1 MYSVS
6 DKFIESISK
15 PSRDIK
21 SKITIGDTVIEG
33 EDISNYTLEDKL
45 VTGEDFEIGTAIMT
59 ILDVDLINE
68 NKKFDKY
75 IFENKELFIEIGI
88 ELEDKTIEYVPLG
101 YFTVDNVTKNGKLI
115 SLETSDRMAKFEKE
129 YKTAI
134 QFPIKLI
141 DIAKDICNKAGIE
154 LKNTE
159 FTNSD
164 YVVEIKPDFTDLTLR
179 KAISYIA
186 ELAGGYS
193 RINRIG
199 ELEIFN
205 IENKI
210 LNYSNYI
217 GNENISNGAY
227 LFNDVLK
234 QSEIKITR
242 DNYFS
247 LSNKENL
254 LVTIDKLVIKSSSVI
269 VEKGDGTNLYEIV
282 DNIFC
287 QNPNTLIDKLYEQ
300 ISKISY
306 IPFTLTWQ
314 GNPSLDL
321 GDPLT
326 IRNNA
331 SIYNTFAT
339 ERKLTFSGG
348 LKEEYTAS
356 LMSNAKK
363 ESTPKGNIAIEVGK
377 VKTEI
382 KVLDGKIEQKVSS
395 EEFETYVGQTDKA
408 IELMA
413 KDISS
418 NGEEISELTIRA
430 GEIEQSV
437 SKKVGEDEVKSIITQ
452 NPDKVKVAFNG
463 IDSYTQISKDGLTIN
478 NGHFQLQNGNNVVI
492 IDGTHNIHKIISEG
506 TAQIN
511 FTGENITVTINHNL
525 GYKPAFSSYQSGA
538 NGVDEYTALPALT
551 WNDGNGIVAIIRSR
565 CDANNLYFDF
575 RKKIDYEMQN
585 LVIYIKYFI
594 YKEVAF

>member
-6 DKFIESISK
+6 DKFIETISK
-15 PSRDIK
+15 PSRYIK
-21 SKITIGDTVIEG
+21 SKVTIGDIVIEG

-59 ILDVDLINE
+59 ILDIDLIND

-129 YKTAI
+129 YKTDI
-134 QFPIKLI
+134 QFPVKLI
-141 DIAKDICNKAGIE
+141 DIAKDICDKAGVKF
-154 LKNTE
+154 KNTE
-159 FTNSD
+159 FANSD
-164 YVVEIKPDFTDLTLR
+164 YIVEIKPDFTDLTLR

-193 RINRIG
+193 RISRNG

-205 IENKI
+205 IENNI
-210 LNYSNYI
+210 QNHGNYL
-217 GNENISNGAY
+217 GNENISNGSY
-227 LFNDVLK
+227 LINDLLK
-234 QSEIKITR
+234 QNEIKITR

-254 LVTIDKLVIKSSSVI
+254 LITIDKVVIKSSSVE
-269 VEKGDGTNLYEIV
+269 VEKGDGDNSYEVV

-287 QNPNTLIDKLYEQ
+287 QNPNALIDKLYEQ
-300 ISKISY
+300 ISKIAY

-339 ERKLTFSGG
+339 ERKLTYSGG

-356 LMSNAKK
+356 LMSSSKK

-382 KVLDGKIEQKVSS
+382 KILDGKIEQKVSN
-395 EEFETYVGQTDKA
+395 EEFETYIGQTEKT

-413 KDISS
+413 KDISD
-418 NGEEISELTIRA
+418 NTEELSQLKITA
-430 GEIEQSV
+430 GKIEQSV
-437 SKKVGEDEVKSIITQ
+437 SKKVGEEEVKSIITQ
-452 NPDKVKVAFNG
+452 NPDKVRIAFNG
-463 IDSYTQISKDGLTIN
+463 IDTYTQFSEDGLEVN
-478 NGHFQLQNGNNVVI
+478 NGHFKLKNGNNVVI
-492 IDGTHNIHKIISEG
+492 IDGTHNIHKIVSEG

-511 FTGENITVTINHNL
+511 FDGENKTITINHNL

-538 NGVDEYTALPALT
+538 NGTDEYTALPALT
-551 WNDGNGIVAIIRSR
+551 WNDEKGIIAVVRSR
-565 CDANNLYFDF
+565 CDSNNLYFDF
-575 RKKIDYEMQN
+575 VKTNDYKVNN

>member
-6 DKFIESISK
+6 NKFIDAITK
-15 PSRDIK
+15 PSRYIK

-33 EDISNYTLEDKL
+33 EDISNFTLEDKL

-59 ILDVDLINE
+59 ILDIDIIND
-68 NKKFDKY
+68 NKKFDEE
-75 IFENKELFIEIGI
+75 IFENKELFVEIGI

-101 YFTVDNVTKNGKLI
+101 YYIVDNVIKEGKLI
-115 SLETSDRMAKFEKE
+115 SLETSDRMSKFEKE
-129 YKTAI
+129 YKTDMK
-134 QFPIKLI
+134 FPKKLI
-141 DIAKDICNKAGIE
+141 DIAEDICNKAGIK

-159 FTNSD
+159 FINSD
-164 YVVEIKPDFTDLTLR
+164 YSVEIKPDLTDITLR
-179 KAISYIA
+179 KAISYVA

-193 RINRIG
+193 RISRNG

-205 IENKI
+205 VENEI
-210 LNYSNYI
+210 QNSINYS
-217 GNENISNGAY
+217 GNLNISNGEY
-227 LFNDVLK
+227 LLSDELK
-234 QSEIKITR
+234 QNKIKITR
-242 DNYFS
+242 DNYFDF
-247 LSNKENL
+247 SNKENSL
-254 LVTIDKLVIKSSSVI
+254 ITIDKVVIRSSSI
-269 VEKGDGTNLYEIV
+269 EVEKGTGDNSYEIV

-287 QNPNTLIDKLYEQ
+287 QNPKVLIDKLYDQ
-300 ISKISY
+300 ISKIAY

-382 KVLDGKIEQKVSS
+382 KVLDGKIEQKVSN
-395 EEFETYVGQTDKA
+395 EEFETYIGQTEKS
-408 IELMA
+408 IELMS
-413 KDISS
+413 KDISD
-418 NGEEISELTIRA
+418 NTEGISQLKITT

-437 SKKVGEDEVKSIITQ
+437 SKKVGEEEVKSIITQ
-452 NPDKVKVAFNG
+452 NPDKVRVAFNG
-463 IDSYTQISKDGLTIN
+463 IDSYTQISKDGLKIN

-492 IDGTHNIHKIISEG
+492 IDGNHNIHKIISEG

-511 FTGENITVTINHNL
+511 FEGENKTITINHNL

-551 WNDGNGIVAIIRSR
+551 WNDGSGIVAIIRSR
-565 CDANNLYFDF
+565 CDSNNLYFDF
-575 RKKIDYEMQN
+575 MKKSDYTIQSIT
-585 LVIYIKYFI
+585 IYIKYFI

>member
-6 DKFIESISK
+6 DKFVDAIKK
-15 PSRDIK
+15 PSRYIK

-59 ILDVDLINE
+59 ILDIDLINE

-101 YFTVDNVTKNGKLI
+101 YFIVDNVTKNGKLI
-115 SLETSDRMAKFEKE
+115 NLETSDRMAKFEKE
-129 YKTAI
+129 YKTNI
-134 QFPIKLI
+134 QFPAKLI
-141 DIAKDICNKAGIE
+141 DIAKDICNKAGTKF
-154 LKNTE
+154 KNTR
-159 FTNSD
+159 FVNSD
-164 YVVEIKPDFTDLTLR
+164 YIVEIKPDFTDLTLR
-179 KAISYIA
+179 KAISYVS

-193 RINRIG
+193 RISRNG

-205 IENKI
+205 VENKI
-210 LNYSNYI
+210 QNYSTYI
-217 GNENISNGAY
+217 GNENISKNSY

-234 QSEIKITR
+234 QNEIKITR
-242 DNYFS
+242 DNYFT

-254 LVTIDKLVIKSSSVI
+254 LITIDKVIIKSSSI
-269 VEKGDGTNLYEIV
+269 EVEKGDGDNSYEIV

-287 QNPNTLIDKLYEQ
+287 QNPNALIDKLYEQ
-300 ISKISY
+300 ISKIAY
-306 IPFTLTWQ
+306 IPFVLTWQ

-339 ERKLTFSGG
+339 ERKLTYSGG

-382 KVLDGKIEQKVSS
+382 KVLDGKIEQKVSND
-395 EEFETYVGQTDKA
+395 EFETYIGQTEKT

-413 KDISS
+413 KDISGNTKEVS
-418 NGEEISELTIRA
+418 QLKITA

-437 SKKVGEDEVKSIITQ
+437 SKKVGEEEVKSIITQ
-452 NPDKVKVAFNG
+452 NPDKVRVAFNG
-463 IDSYTQISKDGLTIN
+463 VDSYTQISKDGLKIN

-492 IDGTHNIHKIISEG
+492 IDGNHNIHKIISEG

-511 FTGENITVTINHNL
+511 FTGENKTITIKHNL
-525 GYKPAFSSYQSGA
+525 GYKPAFSSYQNGA
-538 NGVDEYTALPALT
+538 NGADEYTSLPALT
-551 WNDGNGIVAIIRSR
+551 WNDGSGVVAIIRSR
-565 CDANNLYFDF
+565 CDSNNLYFDF
-575 RKKIDYEMQN
+575 MKKSDYTIQSIT
-585 LVIYIKYFI
+585 IYIKYFI